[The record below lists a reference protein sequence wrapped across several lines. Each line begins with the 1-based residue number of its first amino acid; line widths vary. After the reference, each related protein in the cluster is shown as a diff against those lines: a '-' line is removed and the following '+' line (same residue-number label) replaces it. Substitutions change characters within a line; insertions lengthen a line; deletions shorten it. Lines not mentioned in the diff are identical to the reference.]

1 MKKIILSVIIVISFA
16 LSTKAQTGSI
26 LVYGNVGI
34 ASSSSSDNISGGSS
48 SKETNSSLNLGLGY
62 QFNSNW
68 TGGLNFQYAY
78 ENSNGV
84 LQQYM
89 IDPFIRYAKPISS
102 IFSIYGQFQAGYSRT
117 SFSPNPDNERINGF
131 NAQIFPA
138 VFVNIKNGFG
148 LNFNFGG
155 IQYNSGN
162 EKDDAGNSSSSKA
175 FSFTFGQGIN
185 FGISKNFGGKSHS

>member
-1 MKKIILSVIIVISFA
+1 MKKIILYVIILISFA

-26 LVYGNVGI
+26 LVYGNVGFG
-34 ASSSSSDNISGGSS
+34 SGSS
-48 SKETNSSLNLGLGY
+48 SNNGSSLKQTNSSLNLGLGY

-68 TGGLNFQYAY
+68 TGGLNFQYDY
-78 ENSNGV
+78 ENSNSV
-84 LQQYM
+84 LQQYL

-102 IFSIYGQFQAGYSRT
+102 IFSIYGQFQAGYSHG
-117 SFSPNPDNERINGF
+117 SFSPNPANEKINGF

-155 IQYNSGN
+155 IQYNSDN
-162 EKDDAGNSSSSKA
+162 EKDDTGNSSSTKN
-175 FSFTFGQGIN
+175 FSFTFGQGMN